1 MPREVRR
8 FRPRLPSHQRG
19 ATLIEMCVALVVLS
33 IGLLAL
39 GQLFPAGTRNST
51 QSRLRTDASFYAQ
64 QKIEEL
70 GTVGW
75 SNAALT
81 AGRHPA
87 GTACDTLSSGAIL
100 RFYNVDVLPSP
111 LNNLKRVAVNVSW
124 NRGQRSIVDTS
135 YVRL

>member
-1 MPREVRR
+1 
-8 FRPRLPSHQRG
+8 
-19 ATLIEMCVALVVLS
+19 MCVALVVLS

-64 QKIEEL
+64 QKIEDL
-70 GTVGW
+70 GTLSW
-75 SNAALT
+75 FDASLT

-87 GTACDTLSSGAIL
+87 GAVCDTLSNGAIL

-111 LNNLKRVAVNVSW
+111 LNNLKRVAVTVSW
-124 NRGQRSIVDTS
+124 NQGQRTINDTT